1 MCHLIL
7 LLPLI
12 ALPVF
17 WVWPLSWAVPTYA
30 LALLISGSTYYYAMA
45 AMHRD
50 ISAGRESLAQA
61 RGKVVA
67 RSGAKL
73 SVRVQGEL
81 WAASS
86 DQDLNPGDAVE
97 VIRVTGLTLKVQR
110 RRSAS
115 SGALA
120 HGGRHG
126 AVH

>member
-30 LALLISGSTYYYAMA
+30 LALLTSGSTYYYAMA

-50 ISAGRESLAQA
+50 ISAGRASLAHA

-67 RSGAKL
+67 RSEAKL
-73 SVRVQGEL
+73 SVRVQEEL

-110 RRSAS
+110 RRSAG
-115 SGALA
+115 SGDLA
-120 HGGRHG
+120 HRGHG